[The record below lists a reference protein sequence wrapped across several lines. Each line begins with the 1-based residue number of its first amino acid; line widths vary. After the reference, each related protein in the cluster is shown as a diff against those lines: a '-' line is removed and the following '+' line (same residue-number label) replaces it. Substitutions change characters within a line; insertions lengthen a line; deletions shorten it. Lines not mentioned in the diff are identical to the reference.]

1 MFSTKIIQTGLQ
13 VCEHSISSIE
23 AQLHEMPDISFGR
36 HRRNGKQELIIRYRT
51 QANGKPKPA
60 EITSASPRWSEL
72 FPIAQKRAILTDSLT
87 TLKAERSAIFD
98 SLNNRQTMPTSLAP
112 SLLTA
117 SSSSQRSEYSYEVWC
132 SLQEANEKNIR
143 NGYAHGRHLFRS
155 KSELLI
161 AQLLEELNLEYKY
174 EVMLTIGGK
183 PRWPDFTVY
192 CPEIGRFFF
201 IEHLGRMDK
210 PTYREDNMEK
220 MEAYE
225 KNRIRNGIDIIYTV
239 EFGEGYFNLDSVYSK
254 IVGLIVAQTFTLM
267 RNANM

>member
-1 MFSTKIIQTGLQ
+1 MFSTKIIQTGFQ
-13 VCEHSISSIE
+13 VCEHSIASLE
-23 AQLHEMPDISFGR
+23 AQLRAMPRITFGM
-36 HRRNGKQELIIRYRT
+36 HRRRGRQEEVIRYQLTDGSRKWIEVSRT
-51 QANGKPKPA
+51 
-60 EITSASPRWSEL
+60 SSRWNEL
-72 FPIAQKRAILTDSLT
+72 LPIARKRALLES
-87 TLKAERSAIFD
+87 TLMSFKAERSECVNRL
-98 SLNNRQTMPTSLAP
+98 LNKSMASNYSFP
-112 SLLTA
+112 SLEDPST
-117 SSSSQRSEYSYEVWC
+117 QRSEYSYEVWC
-132 SLQEANEKNIR
+132 GLQEANEKNIR

-174 EVMLTIGGK
+174 EVMLSIGGK